1 MSLANVHSR
10 ALIGINTPAVSVEV
24 HLSRGLPC
32 FSIVGL
38 PATAV
43 KESRDRVR
51 SAITNNGFEFPLKRI
66 TVNLA
71 PADLPKEGGRY
82 DLAIAIGILAAS
94 NQINTKQLDEFE
106 FIGELALS
114 GAVRA
119 VKGIL
124 PTAHAVKTN
133 NRSLFLPVQNLPEA
147 CLVSEVN
154 LYAVQ
159 SLNDVVAHLM
169 GHHRLE
175 KSTSKPYTTQH
186 TRNKSL
192 TDVCGQ
198 YRAKRALQIAAAG
211 RHNMLMIGP
220 PGTGKTMLA
229 ERLPGLLPE
238 LSEQEAMESAIIASI
253 SQRGFKQGD
262 WLKMP
267 FRSPHHS
274 ASAVAMVGG
283 GSPPKPGEI
292 SLAHNGVLFLDEL
305 PEFDRKVLEVLRE
318 PIESGSISIS
328 RAAHQ
333 CEFPANFQL
342 LAAMNPCPCGYYGA
356 TNRECKCHEEQILKY
371 RNKLSGPL
379 LDRFDL
385 QIEVNASL
393 SELFDNKPADKGE
406 DSQTIRQG
414 VIKARSIQL
423 QRSGQYNSRLNQNDL
438 KKYCLIQKE
447 DWSMLQDCCEKLGIS
462 ARGFHRI
469 LKLSRTIADIDNSHD
484 ILRRHLTEALSYRCL
499 DKSQANS

>member
-51 SAITNNGFEFPLKRI
+51 SAITNNGYEFPLKRI

-94 NQINTKQLDEFE
+94 DQIKTEQLDKFE

-114 GAVRA
+114 GAIRA

-133 NRSLFLPVQNLPEA
+133 SRSLFLPVQNLAEA
-147 CLVSEVN
+147 CLVSDVD

-169 GHHRLE
+169 GHQQLE
-175 KSTSKPYTTQH
+175 KSTAKSATTKYTH
-186 TRNKSL
+186 NKDL
-192 TDVCGQ
+192 ADVCGQ

-211 RHNMLMIGP
+211 RHNLLMIGP

-229 ERLPGLLPE
+229 ERLPGLLPD

-253 SQRGFKQGD
+253 SQRGFKQED

-333 CEFPANFQL
+333 CEFPASFQL
-342 LAAMNPCPCGYYGA
+342 LAAMNPCPCGYFGA
-356 TNRECKCHEEQILKY
+356 DNRECKCHEEQILKY

-385 QIEVNASL
+385 QIEVNANL
-393 SELFDNKPADKGE
+393 SELFENKAVNKGE
-406 DSQTIRQG
+406 NSQTIRQR
-414 VIKARSIQL
+414 VIKARAIQL
-423 QRSGQYNSRLNQNDL
+423 QRSGKYNARLDQNDI
-438 KKYCLIQKE
+438 KKYCIIQQE
-447 DWSMLQDCCEKLGIS
+447 DWSMLKDCCEKLGIS

-484 ILRRHLTEALSYRCL
+484 ILRQHLTESLSYRCL